1 MSEDKKEVTQKIVD
15 TFTDIEDL
23 KEYSNSQY
31 KVIVSQSKKISE
43 LEKKLESTE
52 AKLGKAEQTNTV
64 NSVLNT
70 DQSGGKNDDGTT
82 ICLVQLALLRAASMN
97 GELTLEECKKAEIYV
112 KTLQVIKGKGTEDKK
127 PKDTGRALS
136 NEELIALMSAEL
148 TEQ

>member
-15 TFTDIEDL
+15 TFTDINDL
-23 KEYSNSQY
+23 RECSNSQY

-52 AKLGKAEQTNTV
+52 AKLIKAEQTNTV
-64 NSVLNT
+64 SSVLNK
-70 DQSGGKNDDGTT
+70 DQTGGSNDDGST
-82 ICLVQLALLRAASMN
+82 ICLIQLALLRAAAMN
-97 GELTLEECKKAEIYV
+97 GELTLEECKKVEIYV
-112 KTLQVIKGKGTEDKK
+112 KTLQVIKGKTEGKEK
-127 PKDTGRALS
+127 PKDTGRALT

>member
-15 TFTDIEDL
+15 TFTEIEDL
-23 KEYSNSQY
+23 REYSNSQY

-52 AKLGKAEQTNTV
+52 AKLAKSEQTNTV
-64 NSVLNT
+64 AGALNK
-70 DQSGGKNDDGTT
+70 DQSNTENDDGTT

-112 KTLQVIKGKGTEDKK
+112 KTLQVIKGKVNEKEK
-127 PKDTGRALS
+127 PKDTGRALT